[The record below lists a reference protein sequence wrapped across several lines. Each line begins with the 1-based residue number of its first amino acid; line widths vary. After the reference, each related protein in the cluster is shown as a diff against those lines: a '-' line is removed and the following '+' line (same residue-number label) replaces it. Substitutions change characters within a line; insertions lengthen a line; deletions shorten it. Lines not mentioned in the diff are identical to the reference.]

1 MSDLEIVLLCAF
13 AFMAVMWFRSLAVI
27 KELRIIIIRVGLREA
42 RVEVDD
48 NTKVVRIV
56 RN

>member
-1 MSDLEIVLLCAF
+1 MNELEIVLLCAF
-13 AFMAVMWFRSLAVI
+13 AFMAVMWFRALAVI

>member
-13 AFMAVMWFRSLAVI
+13 AFMAVMWFRALAVI